1 MNYWDTASTLA
12 GEVDEV
18 KTTYPKALAVA
29 MVAVVL
35 SYFLPLS
42 GDPDRFSY
50 PLVIQ
55 LSYGQWLYPFRG
67 DDDDD
72 DDDDDDLRL
81 NMVIFQSYVKLPEGI
96 GYALS
101 EGRTGSFD
109 RRLAVLSNTI
119 RGHST
124 DG

>member
-1 MNYWDTASTLA
+1 LRNTLFWNLNYWDTASTLA

-50 PLVIQ
+50 PLDIQ
-55 LSYGQWLYPFRG
+55 LSYGQWLCTH
-67 DDDDD
+67 
-72 DDDDDDLRL
+72 LEMMI
-81 NMVIFQSYVKLPEGI
+81 NV
-96 GYALS
+96 
-101 EGRTGSFD
+101 
-109 RRLAVLSNTI
+109 
-119 RGHST
+119 ST
-124 DG
+124 W